1 MGKDNNYTKYDEALT
16 DNEIYNYALI
26 VDEFMI
32 GKITYKELQEKFSEL
47 YGIEVRV
54 EINSKSGM
62 TLEERADFANRLIKE
77 DYNYNDITGFILNG
91 RYLNNVLFKMDYKAI
106 EVLANNNIPRY
117 MEAYKRILE
126 TQLHYS
132 YDKNEKLKA
141 ERNMWKRKIEE
152 LENKLVI
159 DSDELTSY
167 VVKAVKSG
175 TPVNNTKVVYLD
187 ENGELKTT
195 GPRLVKKKDKE

>member
-1 MGKDNNYTKYDEALT
+1 MGKDNYYTKYDEALT

-47 YGIEVRV
+47 YGIDVSV
-54 EINSKSGM
+54 EINSKSGL

-77 DYNYNDITGFILNG
+77 DYNYNDIAGFILNG

-106 EVLANNNIPRY
+106 EVLADNNIPHY

-167 VVKAVKSG
+167 VVKAVKSE

-195 GPRLVKKKDKE
+195 GPKLTKKKEK